1 MVSNFQRALSR
12 VLKHE
17 GGYVDHPKD
26 PGGATN
32 KGVTLATFRSYVK
45 PKGTKA
51 DLRGHNRGAGR
62 NRLLQ
67 ALLGRGSWQ

>member
-1 MVSNFQRALSR
+1 MDSNFQRALSR

-32 KGVTLATFRSYVK
+32 RGVTIATFRRYVK

-51 DLRGHNRGAGR
+51 DLRSITG
-62 NRLLQ
+62 
-67 ALLGRGSWQ
+67 